1 MGGRKK
7 GRGKEENREGK
18 GGEGEGKGGEGEGSG
33 ERREGELREEG
44 RGVERGGKERGERRE
59 GEWREEGRRV
69 ERGGKGS
76 GERREG
82 EGREEGRG
90 VERGGESRG
99 DRCVTLDSFT
109 IGPVSKE
116 TYCMLDLTTHL
127 VFPVA
132 SHTNYTSSVPHPQA
146 SSLPFVTEVSS
157 GSMHNDGVGR
167 TDRNTQ
173 IVLFIFTCSPSLED
187 F

>member
-7 GRGKEENREGK
+7 GRGKEEKGEGK

-44 RGVERGGKERGERRE
+44 RRGERGGKE
-59 GEWREEGRRV
+59 
-69 ERGGKGS
+69 S

-82 EGREEGRG
+82 SGEGREGERREEGGEWRGEGREVG
-90 VERGGESRG
+90 RGGESRG

-116 TYCMLDLTTHL
+116 TYCMDDLTAHL

-146 SSLPFVTEVSS
+146 SSLPFLTEVSS
-157 GSMHNDGVGR
+157 GSMYNDGVGR
-167 TDRNTQ
+167 TDCNTQ
-173 IVLFIFTCSPSLED
+173 NVLFIFTCSPSLED
-187 F
+187 S